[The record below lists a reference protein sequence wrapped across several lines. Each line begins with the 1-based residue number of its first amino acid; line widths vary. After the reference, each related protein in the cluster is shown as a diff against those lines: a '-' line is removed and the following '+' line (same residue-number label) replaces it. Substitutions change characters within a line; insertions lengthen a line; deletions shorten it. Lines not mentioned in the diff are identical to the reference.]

1 VADELLY
8 DFPPELY
15 LLKLYKMASDGECCC
30 QVITMILFVWF
41 AFAWLITLESN
52 DTNFS
57 RTEKFLMYDA
67 VVDDPLISWY
77 LSGK

>member
-1 VADELLY
+1 
-8 DFPPELY
+8 
-15 LLKLYKMASDGECCC
+15 
-30 QVITMILFVWF
+30 MIIFVWF

-52 DTNFS
+52 EMKNFS
-57 RTEKFLMYDA
+57 RTEKFLVYDL